1 MSGKR
6 SLSVKRMKDN
16 SVILAGKI
24 NGNWDGLKISKK

>member
-6 SLSVKRMKDN
+6 SLSVKRTKDN
-16 SVILAGKI
+16 LVILADKI